1 MGQKTKTIVAT
12 ESHRRKS
19 WTITLTGTGEES
31 RSAAVKALS
40 VLEVK
45 GFRIVSGSSPFAD
58 PKKKRP
64 RKAKATE
71 QPLLQALPL

>member
-12 ESHRRKS
+12 ESHKRKD

-31 RSAAVKALS
+31 RNQTVKLLS
-40 VLEVK
+40 ILDTK